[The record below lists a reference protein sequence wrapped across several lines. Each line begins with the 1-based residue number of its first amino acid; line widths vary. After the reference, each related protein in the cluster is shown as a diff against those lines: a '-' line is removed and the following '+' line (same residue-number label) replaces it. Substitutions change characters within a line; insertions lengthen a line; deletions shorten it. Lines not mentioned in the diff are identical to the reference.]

1 MSRTQIVLK
10 CNDKNN
16 ASRIIEQILDSKR
29 YDHVRKDNEDYW
41 KQGVGVTQS
50 PKFIRYYFD
59 QDNVILEG
67 WVSNFGKESNL
78 EGFIGALPKNSCRKV
93 LNEIRYNI
101 ENLNNQTVDN
111 INSGVLNANDMNV
124 NLEASDNQQPTIHD
138 SAQLRG
144 RMMIKEESGSVEDM
158 NRGVNES
165 AVGSN
170 MQSDSMNV
178 YLNNPSG
185 NNAVGQNKSTGGSI
199 IPRRY
204 RGSILTNIFEIVIGL
219 VYLFGAST
227 GYLVLRFTDS
237 SEALMVVAL
246 IILIHGVVS
255 LISNLSEK

>member
-1 MSRTQIVLK
+1 MSRTQVVLK
-10 CNDKNN
+10 CNDKDN

-111 INSGVLNANDMNV
+111 INSGDLNANDMNV

-158 NRGVNES
+158 NGV
-165 AVGSN
+165 
-170 MQSDSMNV
+170 
-178 YLNNPSG
+178 
-185 NNAVGQNKSTGGSI
+185 
-199 IPRRY
+199 
-204 RGSILTNIFEIVIGL
+204 
-219 VYLFGAST
+219 
-227 GYLVLRFTDS
+227 
-237 SEALMVVAL
+237 
-246 IILIHGVVS
+246 
-255 LISNLSEK
+255 